1 MKISN
6 LEKRVK
12 LENFLKRLLNI
23 SNKLQFYFP
32 LLATKFLLGNI
43 FIPDGNVFLE
53 KNSETLRSR
62 IE

>member
-1 MKISN
+1 MKISS
-6 LEKRVK
+6 LEKIFK
-12 LENFLKRLLNI
+12 LEKKLLNI

-32 LLATKFLLGNI
+32 LLATKFLLANI
-43 FIPDGNVFLE
+43 FISNGNVFLE